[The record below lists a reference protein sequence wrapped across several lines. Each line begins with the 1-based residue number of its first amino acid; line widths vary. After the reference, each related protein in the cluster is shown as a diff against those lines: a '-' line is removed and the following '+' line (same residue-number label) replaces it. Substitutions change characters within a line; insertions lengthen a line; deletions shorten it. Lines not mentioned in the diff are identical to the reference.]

1 MKYLYFKFICYRY
14 AEQML
19 TQILEGSITF
29 PVSQFSPIASPPL
42 IASILLAGPLHIA
55 NHSKLP

>member
-1 MKYLYFKFICYRY
+1 
-14 AEQML
+14 ML